1 MTDLHQATLNFD
13 PISPVPLPP
22 AYSRAIQRR
31 REALDD
37 ARAAIAWH
45 EAALRAHSRDDP
57 ERREHLSEL
66 AYWRGELA
74 RLNEE
79 MEPLA

>member
-1 MTDLHQATLNFD
+1 MTAIYQATLNFD
-13 PISPVPLPP
+13 PIPPVPLP
-22 AYSRAIQRR
+22 ATDSRTIQRR

-45 EAALRAHSRDDP
+45 EAALAGCLPDDP